1 MKLKDDDITWIDEA
15 IFLAVV
21 AIVMFLIVNFI

>member
-1 MKLKDDDITWIDEA
+1 VKLKNDDITRIDEA